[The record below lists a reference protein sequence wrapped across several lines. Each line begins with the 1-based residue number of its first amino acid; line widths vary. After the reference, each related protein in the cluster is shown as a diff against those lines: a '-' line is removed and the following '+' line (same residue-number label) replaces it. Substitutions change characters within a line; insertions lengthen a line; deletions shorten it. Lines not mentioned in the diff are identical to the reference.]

1 MIDYITYGRK
11 HGISDANLT
20 SPEGR
25 AKLERRLTPITRCSD
40 ELDAVKHYPPN
51 ALLNTL
57 GQLDWLGE
65 SHALLYDENY
75 EFWERRAPI
84 FSYEML
90 VELMK
95 FMPRS

>member
-1 MIDYITYGRK
+1 MADK

-25 AKLERRLTPITRCSD
+25 AKLERRLTAITRCSD
-40 ELDAVKHYPPN
+40 KLDAIKHYPPN

-65 SHALLYDENY
+65 LHALPYDENY
-75 EFWERRAPI
+75 EFWGTPRADI
-84 FSYEML
+84 SYEMV
-90 VELMK
+90 VELCVK